1 MATTPLVVALAP
13 WTLKGTI
20 YSFMFYISP
29 SSAEALQSQKS
40 FLYSPLEAASSF
52 SDGKMIGGLASVQ
65 IIRYTESPVG
75 PYNEFILVPGKFE
88 YEVDVKDKEGNTKKE
103 TRNNLRVTRIYVSQA
118 ATCWN
123 GRNSELCPSHFTEK
137 KIDITDWNIPKHL
150 ADFEFKTL
158 ANNAIRVSVY
168 PLEIIGSGTKRT
180 RSGTPFFSAIY
191 KPISY
196 APSFP
201 LSTAAARYVGL
212 DLTLVQPPLP
222 DGTSSS
228 EKELVGTEQ
237 WCEVMPLEWSRKTS
251 LGWWDLKAG
260 VATEEDALL
269 GGDRSTGSGG
279 SGTGYENWWPGIG
292 RWRIGLMMED
302 AVIGFPEGERWNG
315 PDE

>member
-1 MATTPLVVALAP
+1 MATTPLIVALAP

-20 YSFMFYISP
+20 YSFMFFISP

-40 FLYSPLEAASSF
+40 LLYSPLEAASSF
-52 SDGKMIGGLASVQ
+52 SDGKMTGGLASVQ

-75 PYNEFILVPGKFE
+75 PYDEFILVPGKFE
-88 YEVDVKDKEGNTKKE
+88 YEVEVKDKEGNPKKE
-103 TRNNLRVTRIYVSQA
+103 KRKNLRVTRIYVSQA

-137 KIDITDWNIPKHL
+137 RIDSTDWNIPKHL
-150 ADFEFKTL
+150 ADFEFKPL
-158 ANNAIRVSVY
+158 ANNAVRISVF
-168 PLEIIGSGTKRT
+168 PLEMSGSGTKRT
-180 RSGTPFFSAIY
+180 RSSSPFFSAIY

-201 LSTAAARYVGL
+201 LSTSAAKYVGL

-222 DGTSSS
+222 DGTASSQ
-228 EKELVGTEQ
+228 KELVGTQQ

-260 VATEEDALL
+260 EATEEDALL